1 MMQALLMTWLDRTRP
16 IAQRRPGLAV
26 SICTAAGSSSDGVR
40 LVRVRVDGARP
51 PFRLYLYV
59 DGQLEE
65 AWIPA
70 AETSEH
76 PCPSLANGRHTIT
89 ARAVDASGRWG
100 GASTL
105 LRDDD

>member
-1 MMQALLMTWLDRTRP
+1 MTQALLMSRLDANQS
-16 IAQRRPGLAV
+16 IAHRRPGLDV
-26 SICTAAGSSSDGVR
+26 SICTAAPSSNDGVP

-76 PCPSLANGRHTIT
+76 PCPSLASGRHTIT
-89 ARAVDASGRWG
+89 ARAVDAGGRWG

-105 LRDDD
+105 LRDRD